1 MIKGGSWGQS
11 EPQVKLREASNE
23 ELRVVRG
30 LGQVI
35 QSCYLQKI
43 PKCQEELSRKRKER
57 DKESGLFS
65 AEHGSGH
72 PFREWRLRE
81 EGWTE
86 CFTCCL
92 SFLAVPP
99 PANVLPLEAG
109 GTQV

>member
-1 MIKGGSWGQS
+1 MIKGRSWAQS
-11 EPQVKLREASNE
+11 EPQVKLREASSE

-57 DKESGLFS
+57 DKGSGLFS
-65 AEHGSGH
+65 TEHGSGH
-72 PFREWRLRE
+72 PFREWRLSKK
-81 EGWTE
+81 GWAE
-86 CFTCCL
+86 YLTCRL

-99 PANVLPLEAG
+99 PANVFPLEAG